1 LCDFGYSKVYISS
14 TWFNIMKP
22 IRQLQMG
29 KAGLSDAFVEQVRG
43 VFESETMVKISI
55 LKSACRDKADAK
67 KIGEDLVG
75 ALGVKYGFKLVGYV
89 LTVIL
94 FRKDQR

>member
-1 LCDFGYSKVYISS
+1 
-14 TWFNIMKP
+14 MKP

-29 KAGLSDAFVEQVRG
+29 KAGLSEAFVEQVRS
-43 VFESETMVKISI
+43 VFENETMIKISI
-55 LKSACRDKADAK
+55 LKSACRDKEEAK

-75 ALGVKYGFKLVGYV
+75 ALGTKFGFKLVGYV
-89 LTVIL
+89 LTVIK